1 MWYAGLRMFE
11 MLVIFW
17 SHPSSR
23 NPVPISYFPDGESEA
38 TQVIYKTKV
47 TYLLVEPEPG
57 PFPGSQG
64 AEVRPISQRLAHASE
79 YPSRLVESRS
89 WAPS

>member
-1 MWYAGLRMFE
+1 

-17 SHPSSR
+17 YHPGSR
-23 NPVPISYFPDGESEA
+23 NPVPISYFPDGVSEA
-38 TQVIYKTKV
+38 TQVVYKTKV
-47 TYLLVEPEPG
+47 TYLLVEPELLWPWKPKPG

-64 AEVRPISQRLAHASE
+64 AEVRPISQKLAHALE

-89 WAPS
+89 WAPN